1 MNGIGIEFYG
11 SLEQL
16 KLNASKLSHTHL
28 NDYLNSFQTSVDL
41 IPFIIRNLLIKL
53 ETDRTIAESNYNY
66 GMDFILDV
74 TDQKS
79 YFGRKVTGGNLEGYL
94 FPRLDNEEVFFKV
107 LSNWQSKEVKYV
119 SRTMSAKKHAHFNIE
134 REIDYKK
141 PKNRIFSI
149 IKFEP
154 EINNLPL
161 DAVDSL
167 NNLITLFVNYIKWL
181 LKGVFDIVQKNKVLI
196 IKKQNKLHYE
206 LIDNKDYKFPW
217 ECSENEEHVLRNL

>member
-1 MNGIGIEFYG
+1 MNSLGKEFYG

-28 NDYLNSFQTSVDL
+28 NDFLSSFQTSVDL
-41 IPFIIRNLLIKL
+41 MPFIIRDLLIEL
-53 ETDRTIAESNYNY
+53 ETDRTIAESRYNY

-74 TDQKS
+74 SDQKS
-79 YFGRKVTGGNLEGYL
+79 YFGREVTGGNLDGYL

-107 LSNWQSKEVKYV
+107 LPNWQSKEDKYL
-119 SRTMSAKKHAHFNIE
+119 SRIMSSKKHAHFGLE

-154 EINNLPL
+154 EINNSPL
-161 DAVDSL
+161 DTIDSL
-167 NNLITLFVNYIKWL
+167 NNLTTVFVNYIKWL

-196 IKKQNKLHYE
+196 IKKQNKLQYE

-217 ECSENEEHVLRNL
+217 ECSQNDEHNLRNL